1 MKLSVEINGI
11 HDLILFDTL
20 LDRLAEKWKP
30 DVPEIDDE
38 DEDDDAE
45 DEHCCCDDEHAEAD
59 AYGSMFP
66 ETANEKAIRKALDKL
81 AECLRAAGRTNVT
94 YHYCGDAIRRD
105 DKR

>member
-11 HDLILFDTL
+11 HDLILFDTM

-45 DEHCCCDDEHAEAD
+45 DEQRCCDDEPAEKTDDGKDEEERREAVAKLVSVLIGISHNGPDSDNAD
-59 AYGSMFP
+59 G
-66 ETANEKAIRKALDKL
+66 
-81 AECLRAAGRTNVT
+81 C
-94 YHYCGDAIRRD
+94 CC
-105 DKR
+105 KR